1 MKDCLNFS
9 HAAAPD
15 HGLLSTGKGDS
26 DRLREVCQDLLGP
39 MANVPA
45 SEQSSSATEPQQT
58 NAWEPSIL
66 GTGKRH
72 LLDKVLA
79 ILASNRANQRLFA
92 EMTELLAESRQAP
105 A

>member
-1 MKDCLNFS
+1 MLC
-9 HAAAPD
+9 A
-15 HGLLSTGKGDS
+15 GKGDS
-26 DRLREVCQDLLGP
+26 ERLREVCQDLVGP

-45 SEQSSSATEPQQT
+45 AEQASSAPEPQQLPE
-58 NAWEPSIL
+58 WEPGIL

-92 EMTELLAESRQAP
+92 EMTELLAESRQA
-105 A
+105 AS